1 MAAGARKFKIV
12 VQKPSGGV
20 TYDLADS
27 AYSIER
33 EALDPIGAEIVEVP
47 AKTEEEFIAAAQDA
61 DAVIARNRRITAAI
75 IKGLRNCKVIGLGS
89 VGADTVD
96 VDAATEAG
104 IVVTNVPDVFID
116 EVADHTMAMFL
127 AAHRRLRLMHQ
138 LTVDAKWT
146 EGRPYFKDIPRLYG
160 QTIGLISFGNVAKA
174 VARRCHAFGL
184 HVISYDPYL
193 AELEMTAVGVEPVTS
208 LLELCGRADFL
219 SMHAPLNS
227 ETHHMMSDKQF
238 KAMKKSAIFINN
250 GRGPTVDEK
259 ALIEALKQRDI
270 AGAAL
275 DVFEQEPP
283 AADHP
288 LFSCPNFI
296 GTPHLGGSTEDAQ
309 QNVATIVCEAM
320 VDYLTTGTV
329 RNAVNVPSVSGE
341 VLERLG
347 PFLRLCEK
355 MGALSGQLALE
366 GQTSTAPEQIEIAY
380 AGEVAEQPTAPL
392 TAAVLKG
399 VLGTFL
405 AEPVNEVSAPALAKE
420 RGLSVTESKSNETP
434 DFASLV
440 TVRLRAKPG
449 ITEVAGTI
457 IGKREPRIVRVNE
470 FEVEAA
476 PQGTLLVMVNQDK
489 PGVIG
494 NVGRTLGEAQVNI
507 AQFALARVAETGRAL
522 ALVNVDGT
530 ASPETLEKLRKLPHV
545 LEVRQVVL

>member
-1 MAAGARKFKIV
+1 MKPGALV
-12 VQKPSGGV
+12 VNCARGG
-20 TYDLADS
+20 L
-27 AYSIER
+27 
-33 EALDPIGAEIVEVP
+33 
-47 AKTEEEFIAAAQDA
+47 
-61 DAVIARNRRITAAI
+61 
-75 IKGLRNCKVIGLGS
+75 
-89 VGADTVD
+89 
-96 VDAATEAG
+96 
-104 IVVTNVPDVFID
+104 
-116 EVADHTMAMFL
+116 
-127 AAHRRLRLMHQ
+127 
-138 LTVDAKWT
+138 
-146 EGRPYFKDIPRLYG
+146 
-160 QTIGLISFGNVAKA
+160 
-174 VARRCHAFGL
+174 
-184 HVISYDPYL
+184 
-193 AELEMTAVGVEPVTS
+193 
-208 LLELCGRADFL
+208 
-219 SMHAPLNS
+219 
-227 ETHHMMSDKQF
+227 
-238 KAMKKSAIFINN
+238 
-250 GRGPTVDEK
+250 VDEK
-259 ALIEALKQRDI
+259 ALADALEAGKLG
-270 AGAAL
+270 GAAL

-283 AADHP
+283 RADHP

-420 RGLSVTESKSNETP
+420 RGLSVTQSKSNETP

-440 TVRLRAKPG
+440 TVRLRSKTG

-494 NVGRTLGEAQVNI
+494 NVGRTLGEAQMNI

-522 ALVNVDGT
+522 ALVNIDGT
-530 ASPETLEKLRKLPHV
+530 ATPDTLDRLRKLPHV

>member
-1 MAAGARKFKIV
+1 MRILISDDLSPEAKAILERIPAAQVDVRVGL
-12 VQKPSGGV
+12 KPQELREIIGGYEALAVRSATKV
-20 TYDLADS
+20 TKEVLDS
-27 AYSIER
+27 AQKLRVIGRAGTGVDNIDLGAASRRGVVVMNAPGGNSVSVAEHTVALLLALARQIADASQSTRGGKWEKKKFASGR
-33 EALDPIGAEIVEVP
+33 ELMGKTLGVIGTGNIGALVVRR
-47 AKTEEEFIAAAQDA
+47 AQ
-61 DAVIARNRRITAAI
+61 
-75 IKGLRNCKVIGLGS
+75 
-89 VGADTVD
+89 
-96 VDAATEAG
+96 
-104 IVVTNVPDVFID
+104 
-116 EVADHTMAMFL
+116 
-127 AAHRRLRLMHQ
+127 
-138 LTVDAKWT
+138 
-146 EGRPYFKDIPRLYG
+146 
-160 QTIGLISFGNVAKA
+160 
-174 VARRCHAFGL
+174 AFGMKVL
-184 HVISYDPYL
+184 GYDP
-193 AELEMTAVGVEPVTS
+193 
-208 LLELCGRADFL
+208 LL
-219 SMHAPLNS
+219 
-227 ETHHMMSDKQF
+227 
-238 KAMKKSAIFINN
+238 
-250 GRGPTVDEK
+250 
-259 ALIEALKQRDI
+259 
-270 AGAAL
+270 
-275 DVFEQEPP
+275 
-283 AADHP
+283 
-288 LFSCPNFI
+288 SCPNFI

-320 VDYLTTGTV
+320 VDYLTTGTI

-380 AGEVAEQPTAPL
+380 AGEVAEEPTAPL

-420 RGLSVTESKSNETP
+420 RGLSVTQSRSNETP

-440 TVRLRAKPG
+440 TVRLRSKPG
-449 ITEVAGTI
+449 MTEVAGTI

-476 PQGTLLVMVNQDK
+476 PQGTLLVMVNHDK

-522 ALVNVDGT
+522 ALVNIDGT
-530 ASPETLEKLRKLPHV
+530 ATPDTLEKLRKLPHV